1 MRRIVIQRGSSGR
14 SVRVRETSPRRE
26 AQPRRVRRNA
36 IMMTVGEAN
45 PGPAARRVSRNKAT
59 KSFREYTLPLS
70 RVKMTPKL
78 KEAIERWEMFQ
89 DGAKAQKVRVYEYDD
104 GKEGVD
110 ERVCFRVGESQITID
125 TVEDES
131 GREIKIKP
139 LEIGMVYKGEKS
151 AGNKR
156 NAQWIHSFKEDGGK
170 PPINVVDVETGIMM
184 QLGGTYEALD
194 WMRR

>member
-1 MRRIVIQRGSSGR
+1 
-14 SVRVRETSPRRE
+14 
-26 AQPRRVRRNA
+26 
-36 IMMTVGEAN
+36 MMTVGARN
-45 PGPAARRVSRNKAT
+45 PGVARRPSRNKAT
-59 KSFREYTLPLS
+59 KSFREYTLPIS

-78 KEAIERWEMFQ
+78 QEAIERWEMFQ

-151 AGNKR
+151 AGNKKG
-156 NAQWIHSFKEDGGK
+156 AQWVHSFEEDGGK
-170 PPINVVDVETGIMM
+170 PPINVIDIETGILMA
-184 QLGGTYEALD
+184 LGGTYEALD

>member
-1 MRRIVIQRGSSGR
+1 MRRIVIQRGSPGR
-14 SVRVRETSPRRE
+14 AVRVREAAPRRE
-26 AQPRRVRRNA
+26 ASPRKVRKNA
-36 IMMTVGEAN
+36 IMMTVGAAN
-45 PGPAARRVSRNKAT
+45 PATRRVSRNKAT
-59 KSFREYTLPLS
+59 KSFREYTMPIS

-78 KEAIERWEMFQ
+78 QEAIARWEMFQ

-104 GKEGVD
+104 GKDGVD

-151 AGNKR
+151 AGNKKG
-156 NAQWIHSFKEDGGK
+156 AQWIHSFKEDGGK